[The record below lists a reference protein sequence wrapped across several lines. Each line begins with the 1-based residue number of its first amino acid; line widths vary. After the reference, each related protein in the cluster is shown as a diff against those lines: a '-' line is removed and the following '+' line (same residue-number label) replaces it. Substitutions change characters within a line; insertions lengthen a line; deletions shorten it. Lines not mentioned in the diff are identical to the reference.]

1 MATLAERLPVNVSG
15 RYYVDAS
22 CIDCDQ
28 CRSISA
34 DLFGRDEDNGTSFVR
49 RQPESPE
56 EVAQMNEII
65 AGCATNSIGDDGA

>member
-1 MATLAERLPVNVSG
+1 MASLAERLPINVSG

-28 CRSISA
+28 CRSVSA
-34 DLFGRDEDNGTSFVR
+34 ELFGRDEDNGTSFVR
-49 RQPESPE
+49 RQPVNPD

-65 AGCATNSIGDDGA
+65 AGCATNSIGDDGV

>member
-1 MATLAERLPVNVSG
+1 MASLAERLPINVSG

-28 CRSISA
+28 CRSVSA
-34 DLFGRDEDNGTSFVR
+34 ELFGRDEDNGTSFVR
-49 RQPESPE
+49 RQPVNTD

-65 AGCATNSIGDDGA
+65 AGCATNSIGDDGV

>member
-1 MATLAERLPVNVSG
+1 MASLAERLPINVSG

-28 CRSISA
+28 CRSVSA
-34 DLFGRDEDNGTSFVR
+34 ELFGRDKDNGTSFVR
-49 RQPESPE
+49 RQPVNPD

-65 AGCATNSIGDDGA
+65 AGCATNSIGDDGV